1 MSDKHP
7 IKQRQALDVY
17 ICLAYIALLSLPSC
31 SRLLYSCTIMVKLI
45 YFHTYLSLSVS
56 LSLSLSLPIWYLMQI
71 VVCGFCHLSMVVL
84 RQLNNGG
91 ESTSLLS

>member
-45 YFHTYLSLSVS
+45 YFHTYLSLS
-56 LSLSLSLPIWYLMQI
+56 LSLSLSTY
-71 VVCGFCHLSMVVL
+71 MVSHA
-84 RQLNNGG
+84 NCCMW
-91 ESTSLLS
+91 LLSPFNGSFEAIK

>member
-17 ICLAYIALLSLPSC
+17 ICLACIALLSLPSC

-45 YFHTYLSLSVS
+45 YFHTY